1 MNILNN
7 VTNRIAGL
15 IEKIPDSVKEIP
27 INDLEFRRAPGK
39 WSKKEILGHLC
50 DSAINNLSRFVRA
63 QFEGQPF
70 KIEPYAQNEWVK
82 LNNYQETKID
92 VIINYWV
99 TLNRQII
106 NIISII
112 PEEKLGVVCDLGQAA
127 FREGEADKT
136 LLWLIEDYLVHME
149 YHLRQ
154 ISGAEWLRD
163 EYGK

>member
-1 MNILNN
+1 MNVLYN
-7 VTNRIAGL
+7 VTNRMTGL
-15 IEKIPDSVKEIP
+15 IERIPGSIKEISASE
-27 INDLEFRRAPGK
+27 LEFKRAPGK

-63 QFEGQPF
+63 QFEEQPF
-70 KIEPYAQNEWVK
+70 KIEPYAQDDWVK
-82 LNNYQETKID
+82 LNNYRETGIE

-106 NIISII
+106 NIISIM
-112 PEEKLGVVCDLGQAA
+112 PEDKLSVKCDLGQAA

-136 LLWLIEDYLVHME
+136 LLWLIDDYLVHME

-154 ISGAEWLRD
+154 IT
-163 EYGK
+163 GKEL